1 MKAIWPLSFLILGS
15 SCVTGPDYKRPAVEM
30 PDKVADGKE
39 LPTDWWKLFGDP
51 QLQVLVQEALKY
63 NQDLALSL
71 ARLDEARA
79 LAGIAKADYFPTL
92 DLAARFGEAEISE
105 VGSSTL
111 GATSRRSTFN
121 QLGLVANYEIDFWG
135 KFRRSNEAARSRLF
149 EADYNRVN
157 VQLQVTSLVAATYI
171 RLRALDSQLKISQL
185 TYKSRQ
191 ESNDLMEKRFKG
203 GASSEL
209 DARQAEAEMWDA
221 KSLVSAYEDQLNQM
235 ESSLAVLLGRS
246 PKAILQAPLA
256 RGNELSSLLV
266 PPELPVELSSRILER
281 RPDILAAEQN
291 LVAENARIG
300 VAKSYYFPSI
310 SLFGGVG
317 TDARDIDNLFKGQAG
332 TWNYGINVYLPIFN
346 AGRTGYLVEATTAR
360 QKQAVASYQKSIQIA
375 FTEVRNSL
383 KTIAKQSEIV
393 QSRKLEVVALERNTY
408 LAKLRY
414 RNGQSPYLEVLDAE
428 RRLFQSQ
435 LSSVTAEQSHLTA
448 IVDLYKALGGG
459 WNAPQAAA
467 N

>member
-1 MKAIWPLSFLILGS
+1 MKAIWPLSFLMLTS
-15 SCVTGPDYKRPAVEM
+15 SCVTGPNYKRPAVEM
-30 PDKVADGKE
+30 PDKAAADSKE

-51 QLQVLVQEALKY
+51 QLQILVQEALKN

-92 DLAARFGEAEISE
+92 DLSARFGEAETSE
-105 VGSSTL
+105 SGNNT
-111 GATSRRSTFN
+111 GAISRRSTFN

-135 KFRRSNEAARSRLF
+135 KYRRSNEAARSRLF

-157 VQLQVTSLVAATYI
+157 VQLQVTSLVAANYI
-171 RLRALDSQLKISQL
+171 RLRALDAQLKISQL
-185 TYKSRQ
+185 TYQSRT
-191 ESNDLMEKRFKG
+191 ESSELMGKRFKG

-209 DARQAEAEMWDA
+209 DARQAEAEMWEA
-221 KSLVSAYEDQLNQM
+221 KSLVSVYEDQVNQM

-246 PKAILQAPLA
+246 PRAILHAPLT
-256 RGNELSSLLV
+256 RGNDFSALLT
-266 PPELPVELSSRILER
+266 PPQLPQELSSRILER

-317 TDARDIDNLFKGQAG
+317 TDARDIDNLFKGQSG
-332 TWNYGINVYLPIFN
+332 TWTYGLNVYLPIFN

-383 KTIAKQSEIV
+383 KTIEKQNEV
-393 QSRKLEVVALERNTY
+393 AQSRKMEVAALERNTY

-428 RRLFQSQ
+428 RRLFQAQ
-435 LSSVTAEQSHLTA
+435 LSGVTAEQSHLTA

>member
-1 MKAIWPLSFLILGS
+1 MKALWPLSFFLLTS
-15 SCVTGPDYKRPAVEM
+15 SCVSGPNYKRPAVEM
-30 PDKVADGKE
+30 PDKATDGKE
-39 LPTDWWKLFGDP
+39 LPTDWWQLFGDP
-51 QLQVLVQEALKY
+51 QLQILVQEALKN

-79 LAGIAKADYFPTL
+79 LAGVAKADYFPTF
-92 DLAARFGEAEISE
+92 DLSGRFGEAQASE
-105 VGSSTL
+105 VGSSPL
-111 GATSRRSTFN
+111 GTSSRRATFN

-149 EADYNRVN
+149 EADYNRLN

-171 RLRALDSQLKISQL
+171 RLRALDSQLKISQQ
-185 TYKSRQ
+185 TYQSRI
-191 ESNDLMEKRFKG
+191 ESSELMGKRFKG

-221 KSLVSAYEDQLNQM
+221 KSLMTGYEDQVNQM

-246 PKAILQAPLA
+246 PRAILNAPLA
-256 RGNELSSLLV
+256 RGKDLSALLT
-266 PPELPVELSSRILER
+266 PPELPQELSSRILER

-310 SLFGGVG
+310 SLFGGIG
-317 TDARDIDNLFKGQAG
+317 TDAQDIDNLFKGSSG
-332 TWNYGINVYLPIFN
+332 TWSYGVNVYLPIFN

-383 KTIAKQSEIV
+383 KTIAKQNEIA
-393 QSRKLEVVALERNTY
+393 QSRKLEVAALERNTY

-428 RRLFQSQ
+428 RRLFQAQ
-435 LSSVTAEQSHLTA
+435 LSSVGAEQYHLTA

-459 WNAPQAAA
+459 WAAPQAAA